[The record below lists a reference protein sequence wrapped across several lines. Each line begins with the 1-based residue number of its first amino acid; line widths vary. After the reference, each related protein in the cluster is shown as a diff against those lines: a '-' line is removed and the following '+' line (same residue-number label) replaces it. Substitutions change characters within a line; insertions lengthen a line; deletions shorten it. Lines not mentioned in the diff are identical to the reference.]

1 MRCPNGFLTACSD
14 NVEVMFAH
22 RTGGLRA
29 LLLAVVSVC
38 VAAVVGSGPVAA
50 VPSNVA
56 ETTHLGTVGNANW
69 YGAYIPVAGGVK
81 LYADVLVPRNRA
93 GRVPTVLAIGPY
105 FQHLRPQPGGIGVQ
119 EPPKRYDD
127 LLRGARLLE
136 RGYAVVF
143 ADLRG
148 YGASGGC
155 PDNSGELDRSDLRA
169 AVRWTATQRWSS
181 GKVGMYGKSYDGITG
196 LMAAGE
202 RIPGLAAVVAQEPV
216 YDWYRYLYGNGVPRT
231 TRIGTP
237 LSLVYTSVNPPS
249 YVNPRQFQDYATRSA
264 ANLINPACVPA
275 TLTAQQSP
283 LPNDPYWRGR
293 GIMEPLK
300 RSRVPI
306 FLTQGFIDQNTAADG
321 LTELLRATKGPVTGW
336 LGMWDHVR
344 GNDTDRTALMGGLT
358 DRPSTGRGDYLE
370 QVGRFYDHYLK
381 GKGTA
386 PSGFLV
392 QDNTGSWRAQS
403 TWPDQASIRTVPLRP
418 GTYRYTGLEVA
429 TKVKAKGKWLATQI
443 DGVAAAANV
452 VQRTADSRANGVWT
466 VLPPEPSP
474 IRISGTPR
482 ITVTARAHHTDPNP
496 LVQNTPIAVD
506 LYDVA
511 PSGRAT
517 LITQNVS
524 MLERGETR
532 IRLYATDWLVRAGH
546 RLVVRLTDT
555 NRGRWDYPSPTS
567 NAVVNVLSGEA
578 QIPLAP
584 VNAGTPTN
592 GLSNTSLEGYL
603 ARYVYPVPLG

>member
-1 MRCPNGFLTACSD
+1 MWRYVCPSD
-14 NVEVMFAH
+14 
-22 RTGGLRA
+22 RGLRA

-38 VAAVVGSGPVAA
+38 VAAVVGSRPVAA

-119 EPPKRYDD
+119 AAEA
-127 LLRGARLLE
+127 LRRSS
-136 RGYAVVF
+136 AVP
-143 ADLRG
+143 
-148 YGASGGC
+148 GC
-155 PDNSGELDRSDLRA
+155 SSA
-169 AVRWTATQRWSS
+169 ATRWSS
-181 GKVGMYGKSYDGITG
+181 PICAATGPVADARTTAASSIALTCGRPCDGPRLNAGRRAKSACTASPTTGITG

-249 YVNPRQFQDYATRSA
+249 YVTR
-264 ANLINPACVPA
+264 ANSR
-275 TLTAQQSP
+275 TTR
-283 LPNDPYWRGR
+283 RGR
-293 GIMEPLK
+293 PPTSSTPPASRRRSPHSRARCPTIRTGAAAGIMEPLK

-306 FLTQGFIDQNTAADG
+306 FLTQGFIDQEHRCRRADRTAACHQ
-321 LTELLRATKGPVTGW
+321 GPVTGW

-418 GTYRYTGLEVA
+418 GTHATGLEVA

-452 VQRTADSRANGVWT
+452 VQRTADSRANGVDRAAAGAVAHPHQRHT
-466 VLPPEPSP
+466 ADHGDRPCAPHGPQPAGPEH
-474 IRISGTPR
+474 
-482 ITVTARAHHTDPNP
+482 AHRRRP
-496 LVQNTPIAVD
+496 L
-506 LYDVA
+506 
-511 PSGRAT
+511 
-517 LITQNVS
+517 
-524 MLERGETR
+524 
-532 IRLYATDWLVRAGH
+532 
-546 RLVVRLTDT
+546 
-555 NRGRWDYPSPTS
+555 
-567 NAVVNVLSGEA
+567 
-578 QIPLAP
+578 
-584 VNAGTPTN
+584 
-592 GLSNTSLEGYL
+592 
-603 ARYVYPVPLG
+603 